1 MIELGKG
8 GWLLIYQWVLAM
20 LESTVFSGYLEDCLD
35 IIRQPLFS
43 LLFTR
48 CSPMRMG

>member
-8 GWLLIYQWVLAM
+8 GYLLIYRWVLAM
-20 LESTVFSGYLEDCLD
+20 LESKVFSGYLEYCLD

-43 LLFTR
+43 HFFY
-48 CSPMRMG
+48 